1 MRPFKF
7 HLCTDVS
14 VVDES
19 WVDITINGDCD
30 PGEEVKY
37 EFVVKNTG
45 TVSVTNIIMSDDLLD
60 DRAVCD
66 WSEDEKLEPADSLSC
81 TGLYEVSLQ

>member
-1 MRPFKF
+1 M
-7 HLCTDVS
+7 S

-19 WVDITINGDCD
+19 WIDSDNNGDCD

-37 EFVVKNTG
+37 ECVVKNTG
-45 TVSVTNIIMSDDLLD
+45 TVSVTNIIMSDDLLR

-66 WSEDEKLEPADSLSC
+66 WSEDDQLEPGDSLSC
-81 TGLYEVSLQ
+81 AGTYEVSIY